1 MLSVFEKNLGRGK
14 TRGSDETVGEKTLG
28 RGEREGE
35 ETEGEFET
43 GYYYY
48 REEESS

>member
-1 MLSVFEKNLGRGK
+1 MVFDDERGGRRKDG
-14 TRGSDETVGEKTLG
+14 GSDETVGEKTLG
-28 RGEREGE
+28 RSEREGE

-48 REEESS
+48 YREEESS

>member
-1 MLSVFEKNLGRGK
+1 MVFDVERGGRRKDG
-14 TRGSDETVGEKTLG
+14 GSDETVGEKTLE

-35 ETEGEFET
+35 ETESEFET